1 MPVLYLDQ
9 SVDVIGRPAGYG
21 EQKIRKNLD
30 DDYHQVTDTVKADW
44 DLGGAAENAEL
55 LYAIGAELAAGA
67 PYPTWKKGSEFKAI
81 REATPH

>member
-1 MPVLYLDQ
+1 M
-9 SVDVIGRPAGYG
+9 
-21 EQKIRKNLD
+21 
-30 DDYHQVTDTVKADW
+30 KADW